1 MMLSPTRLSPQ
12 LLSNLLSNTS
22 SRKLSE
28 TPAHRG
34 NAVGRRRNRER
45 EAEGKKKEKELG
57 GML

>member
-1 MMLSPTRLSPQ
+1 MLSPNQAKLTASVKLA
-12 LLSNLLSNTS
+12 SNTS

-28 TPAHRG
+28 IPAHKG

-57 GML
+57 VML

>member
-1 MMLSPTRLSPQ
+1 MLSPKQAKPTASVKPA
-12 LLSNLLSNTS
+12 SNTS